1 MVETAIPAFANRGE
15 FGLAPTASQLGKLED
30 YFVHVISGATV
41 THGTTATPINIS
53 IQSGYDYKI
62 LLLTGEV
69 WSYASGAPSAIQ
81 ANPLLTIDIRTQSG
95 TLLSDNP
102 CLWNSIVGTAQ
113 LPFYLLGNIVAR
125 ANTQLQII
133 FTNFHTSTDYWLMLH
148 IHGIKIYKI

>member
-1 MVETAIPAFANRGE
+1 MVETAIPSFRNRGE
-15 FGLAPTASQLGKLED
+15 FGLAPTASQLGRLED

-41 THGTTATPINIS
+41 SAGETATPINIS
-53 IQSGYDYKI
+53 IQSGYDFKI
-62 LLLTGEV
+62 LMLTGEV
-69 WSYASGAPSAIQ
+69 WSYSGGVPSAIQ

-113 LPFYLLGNIVAR
+113 LPFYLLGNIVAK

-133 FTNFHTSTDYWLMLH
+133 FTNSHASTDYWLMLH
-148 IHGIKIYKI
+148 IHGIKMYRI